1 MSEIND
7 SHTTT
12 TTAPAASE
20 PHTLPVPHPVDKERY
35 PLLSRVSSPADL
47 RAMSLSE
54 LKELCADIRRFLID
68 EVSVN
73 PGHFASSMGA
83 VELTVAIHYVF
94 DTPFD
99 RVVWDVG
106 HQAYGHK
113 LITGRAPY
121 FWSNRKFGGISGFPN
136 PDESPYDTFTAGHAS
151 NSVSA
156 ALGMAAAAHLTGDRP
171 NGHPRN
177 VVAVIGD
184 ASIGGGLAFEGLNNA
199 ADSAANLL
207 IILNDNNMAIDPN
220 VGSLKSYLTNINT
233 SKSYNALRYN
243 VYQGL
248 KRLHLF
254 NERNRG
260 RVLRFNNSLKSL
272 ISKEQNIFEG
282 LNIRYFGPFDGH
294 DLGRIIRVLTDI
306 RDIKGPRILHLR
318 TQKGHGYAPAENNPA
333 AWHAPG
339 LFNAETGEKIKTP
352 EGNPKWQD
360 IFGSTL
366 VEMAGSDKRITA
378 ITAAMLSG
386 TSVSKMAK
394 AYPDRTFDV
403 GISEGHGVTFAG
415 GLAKEGLRP
424 YVAIYSSFLQRA
436 YDHII
441 HDVAIQGLPVTF
453 CIDRAGLVGEDGVT
467 HHGIYDIA
475 YLRNIPGLTL
485 AAPRN
490 GEWLRRLMLLSAS
503 DSRKGPMAIRYPRGS
518 APDNAPAPLATL
530 SPAVP
535 GKGEMLREG
544 RDVTVLTVGPIAG
557 EAAKAIDIVAGEGIT
572 ASHYDM
578 VFVSPLDEEIMEA
591 VVKAGRPVIT
601 VEDGTVAGGFGSA
614 VLEWLAD
621 HDCNLPVRRIGIPRR
636 FIPHGTVAE
645 LRALCRMDAPAIAEA
660 ITASLSKN
668 GHK

>member
-1 MSEIND
+1 
-7 SHTTT
+7 
-12 TTAPAASE
+12 
-20 PHTLPVPHPVDKERY
+20 
-35 PLLSRVSSPADL
+35 
-47 RAMSLSE
+47 MSLNE

-121 FWSNRKFGGISGFPN
+121 FWSNRKLGGISGFPN

-156 ALGMAAAAHLTGDRP
+156 ALGMAAAAHLKGDKS
-171 NGHPRN
+171 NGHTRN

-366 VEMAGSDKRITA
+366 VEMAAADKRITA

-394 AYPDRTFDV
+394 AFPDRTFDV
-403 GISEGHGVTFAG
+403 GISEGHAVTFAG
-415 GLAKEGLRP
+415 GLAKEGLLP

-503 DSRKGPMAIRYPRGS
+503 DSRKGPMAIRYPRGAS
-518 APDNAPAPLATL
+518 PDNDSTPLAAL

-544 RDVTVLTVGPIAG
+544 RDVTILTIGSIAD
-557 EAAKAIDIVAGEGIT
+557 EVAIAIDKVAEQGIT

-578 VFVSPLDEEIMEA
+578 VFVSPLDDEIMEE
-591 VVKAGRPVIT
+591 VIKAGRPIIT
-601 VEDGTVAGGFGSA
+601 VEDGTTTGGFGSA

-621 HDCNLPVRRIGIPRR
+621 HDCNLPVHRIGIPRR
-636 FIPHGTVAE
+636 FIPHGTVPE
-645 LRALCRMDAPAIAEA
+645 LRAICRMDAPAIAEA

-668 GHK
+668 

>member
-1 MSEIND
+1 M
-7 SHTTT
+7 TT
-12 TTAPAASE
+12 TTAKTASNKYTMPA
-20 PHTLPVPHPVDKERY
+20 PHPVDKERY

-47 RAMSLSE
+47 RAMSLDE
-54 LKELCADIRRFLID
+54 LKGLCSDIRRFLID

-121 FWSNRKFGGISGFPN
+121 FWSNRRFGGISGFPN

-156 ALGMAAAAHLTGDRP
+156 ALGMAAAAHLNDDTAPD
-171 NGHPRN
+171 GHKRN

-220 VGSLKSYLTNINT
+220 VGSLKSYLTNLNT

-243 VYQGL
+243 VYRGL
-248 KRLHLF
+248 TRMHLF

-318 TQKGHGYAPAENNPA
+318 THKGRGYAPAENNPA

-339 LFNAETGEKIKTP
+339 LFNAATGEKIK
-352 EGNPKWQD
+352 EQAGNPKWQD
-360 IFGSTL
+360 IFGTTL
-366 VEMAGSDKRITA
+366 VEMADTDSRITA

-386 TSVSKMAK
+386 TSVSKMAT
-394 AYPDRTFDV
+394 AHPDRTFDV
-403 GISEGHGVTFAG
+403 GISEGHAVTFAG

-424 YVAIYSSFLQRA
+424 YVAIYSTFLQRA

-441 HDVAIQGLPVTF
+441 HDVAIQELPVTF

-503 DSRKGPMAIRYPRGS
+503 ESRKGPMAIRYPRGT
-518 APDNAPAPLATL
+518 APDIAMAPLSDLAPAL
-530 SPAVP
+530 P
-535 GKGEMLREG
+535 GKGQQLLEG
-544 RDVTVLTVGPIAG
+544 TDVTVLSIGPIAD
-557 EAAKAIDIVAGEGIT
+557 EVAKAIDIVAKRGISV
-572 ASHYDM
+572 AHYDM
-578 VFVSPLDEEIMEA
+578 IFISPIDEEIMQQVAE
-591 VVKAGRPVIT
+591 AGRPIVT

-614 VLEWLAD
+614 ILEWLAD
-621 HDCNLPVRRIGIPRR
+621 RGYTLPLRRIGIPRR
-636 FIPHGTVAE
+636 FIPHGSIAE
-645 LRALCRMDAPAIAEA
+645 LRAICGMDAPAIAEA
-660 ITASLSKN
+660 ITASLSKHGN
-668 GHK
+668 K